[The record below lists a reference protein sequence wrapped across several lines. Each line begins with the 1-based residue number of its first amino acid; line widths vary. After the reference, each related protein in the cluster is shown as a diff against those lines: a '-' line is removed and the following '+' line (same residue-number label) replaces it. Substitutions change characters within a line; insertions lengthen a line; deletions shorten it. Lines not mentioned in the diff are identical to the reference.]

1 LPETPRLEIATEV
14 SPLTV
19 LVRGVLEWACPDA
32 FFRDAFDRTCRPHRW
47 DRKLAIAAITR
58 LMLTVVAGARRSVFA
73 AYRADRA
80 ADCPTITATA
90 AALYSKYGRID
101 PAYSTE
107 LVRGSARRMGSLMEA
122 AGARHLPGWEGYR
135 IRILDGTCLGGTEH
149 RLAPLRRIKA
159 AGLPGRLVAAYDPAT
174 GLVVAVA
181 ASEDAYT
188 AERELAASLVASAS
202 PGELYVA
209 DRLYGTTAILFGL
222 ADRGAYFVVRQGDLL
237 RWRPLGMAEPL
248 GRVATGMAREQR
260 VEVEETATG
269 RRVEMRRVILELD
282 TPTEDGESEVVLLT
296 NLRGISGLRICELYR
311 RRWAIE
317 VHFSLTKAVLRG
329 EIESLGQPR
338 AALLAMCL
346 ALVAG
351 NALAVVKQALKVSHG
366 VEEFDKLSGYYL
378 ADEVAANYRAV
389 DVLVARAEWE
399 GLAAAAPAPFWV
411 WCREAGSRVRMD
423 AFRKHPRG
431 PKRPQPPR
439 RGGADRHHYST
450 YRLLEEAKRK
460 C

>member
-1 LPETPRLEIATEV
+1 MPESHRIEIATEV

-19 LVRGVLEWACPDA
+19 LVRGVLEWGCPDT
-32 FFRDAFDRTCRPHRW
+32 FFQDAFDRTCRPRQW
-47 DRKLAIAAITR
+47 DRKLGIAAITR
-58 LMLTVVAGARRSVFA
+58 LMLLVVAGARRSVFA
-73 AYRADRA
+73 AFRADQA
-80 ADCPTITATA
+80 ADSPTITATA
-90 AALYSKYGRID
+90 AALYAKYGRLD
-101 PAYSTE
+101 PAYAVD
-107 LVRGSARRMGSLMEA
+107 LVRGSARRMGPLMEA
-122 AGARHLPGWEGYR
+122 AGVHHLPGWEGYR

-149 RLAPLRRIKA
+149 RLAPLRGIKA

-174 GLVVAVA
+174 GLVVDAV

-188 AERELAASLVASAS
+188 SERELAATLVAAAV

-222 ADRGAYFVVRQGDLL
+222 ADRGATFVIRQGDLL
-237 RWRPLGMAEPL
+237 RWHPLGEPEPL
-248 GRVATGMAREQR
+248 GRLATGMVSEQR
-260 VEVEETATG
+260 VEVEEVATG
-269 RRVEMRRVILELD
+269 RRVGMRRVILGLD
-282 TPTEDGESEVVLLT
+282 TPTEDGEAEVAFLT
-296 NLRGISGLRICELYR
+296 NLRGISGPRVCDLYR

-317 VHFSLTKAVLRG
+317 VHFSLIKTVLHG
-329 EIESLGQPR
+329 EVEGLGRPR
-338 AALLAMCL
+338 AALLALCL

-351 NALAVVKQALKVSHG
+351 NALAVVKQALRASHG
-366 VEEFDKLSGYYL
+366 VEGFDMLSGYYL

-389 DVLVARAEWE
+389 DVLVTRAEWS
-399 GLAAAAPAPFWV
+399 GLASEAPEPFWS
-411 WCREAGSRVRMD
+411 WCRAAGSRVRMD

-450 YRLLEEAKRK
+450 YRLLEEARRK